1 MSKNKINKCKY
12 PKCNKEV
19 YKKKS
24 LFCLEHSRSLKD
36 KGKKTRNT
44 AIGLTS
50 LAATV
55 VGLVL
60 GKKNKYYR
68 GFFKVYGYGSI

>member
-1 MSKNKINKCKY
+1 MNMSKNKINKCKY

-60 GKKNKYYR
+60 GKKK
-68 GFFKVYGYGSI
+68 

>member
-1 MSKNKINKCKY
+1 MSENKINKCKY

-44 AIGLTS
+44 AIGLAI
-50 LAATV
+50 LAASAV
-55 VGLVL
+55 ELVR
-60 GKKNKYYR
+60 GKKK
-68 GFFKVYGYGSI
+68 

>member
-19 YKKKS
+19 YKKSS
-24 LFCLEHSRSLKD
+24 LFCMEHSRSLKE
-36 KGKKTRNT
+36 KGKKAGSTV
-44 AIGLTS
+44 IGLTT

-60 GKKNKYYR
+60 GKKK
-68 GFFKVYGYGSI
+68 

>member
-36 KGKKTRNT
+36 KSKKTINT
-44 AIGLTS
+44 AIGLAA
-50 LAATV
+50 LAASAV
-55 VGLVL
+55 ELVR
-60 GKKNKYYR
+60 GKKK
-68 GFFKVYGYGSI
+68 

>member
-36 KGKKTRNT
+36 KSNKTINT
-44 AIGLTS
+44 AIGLAA
-50 LAATV
+50 LAASAV
-55 VGLVL
+55 ELVR
-60 GKKNKYYR
+60 GKKK
-68 GFFKVYGYGSI
+68 